1 MSRALNGP
9 IAGQSLTDEPSNYP
23 WERPPETADPTE
35 ALSMH
40 LKKMA
45 GPKFMDSA
53 LYMMELGVRLPGGDV
68 AANINIMIMNPILI
82 LKEIIQKLEPFPL
95 KQINNYLMK
104 K

>member
-1 MSRALNGP
+1 MSKALNGP
-9 IAGQSLTDEPSNYP
+9 IAGQSLTDEPSNYA

-53 LYMMELGVRLPGGDV
+53 LYMM
-68 AANINIMIMNPILI
+68 
-82 LKEIIQKLEPFPL
+82 
-95 KQINNYLMK
+95 
-104 K
+104 